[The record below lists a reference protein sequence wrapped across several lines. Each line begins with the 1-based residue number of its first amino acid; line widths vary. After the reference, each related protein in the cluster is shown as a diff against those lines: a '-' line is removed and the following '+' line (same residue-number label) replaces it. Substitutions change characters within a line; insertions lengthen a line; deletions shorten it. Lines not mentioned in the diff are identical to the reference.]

1 MEHRCGTRHKVDL
14 AVYAR
19 AHAGVVSSVGW
30 LRDVSLTGG
39 FLETALPAQP
49 LAHIS
54 LRLIDGDGQLGPR
67 LEGQVVRR
75 ASNGL
80 GIEWSEYATDLIRAL
95 GRNSEMNDFNTTSA
109 ASGSRT
115 SL

>member
-1 MEHRCGTRHKVDL
+1 MEHRCGTRYKVDL

-30 LRDVSLTGG
+30 LRNVSLTGG

-54 LRLIDGDGQLGPR
+54 LRLIDADGQLGPR
-67 LEGQVVRR
+67 LEGQVIRR

-80 GIEWSEYATDLIRAL
+80 GIEWAEDATELIRAL
-95 GRNSEMNDFNTTSA
+95 GRSPEMGNYAATSA
-109 ASGSRT
+109 ASGS
-115 SL
+115 

>member
-1 MEHRCGTRHKVDL
+1 MEHRCGTRYKVDL

-54 LRLIDGDGQLGPR
+54 LRLIDADGQLGPR

-80 GIEWSEYATDLIRAL
+80 GIEWSEYATELIRAL
-95 GRNSEMNDFNTTSA
+95 SRSADRDRYTVTSA
-109 ASGSRT
+109 ASGS
-115 SL
+115 

>member
-19 AHAGVVSSVGW
+19 AHAGVVSSVGR
-30 LRDVSLTGG
+30 LRNVSLSGG

-54 LRLIDGDGQLGPR
+54 LRLIDTDGQLGPR
-67 LEGQVVRR
+67 LEGQVIRR
-75 ASNGL
+75 DSNGL
-80 GIEWSEYATDLIRAL
+80 GIEWSDYATELIRAL
-95 GRNSEMNDFNTTSA
+95 GRSTATDNLAATSA
-109 ASGSRT
+109 ASGS
-115 SL
+115 

>member
-1 MEHRCGTRHKVDL
+1 MEHRCGTRYKVDL

-54 LRLIDGDGQLGPR
+54 LRLIDTDGQLGPR

-80 GIEWSEYATDLIRAL
+80 GIEWSEYATELIRAVS
-95 GRNSEMNDFNTTSA
+95 RNSDRDQYTATSA
-109 ASGSRT
+109 ASGS
-115 SL
+115 

>member
-1 MEHRCGTRHKVDL
+1 MEHRCGTRYKVDL

-19 AHAGVVSSVGW
+19 AHAGVVSSVGC
-30 LRDVSLTGG
+30 LRNVSLTGG

-54 LRLIDGDGQLGPR
+54 LRLIDDDGQLGPR
-67 LEGQVVRR
+67 LEGQVIRR

-80 GIEWSEYATDLIRAL
+80 GIEWSEYAPELIRAL
-95 GRNSEMNDFNTTSA
+95 GRSSATDHYTATSA
-109 ASGSRT
+109 ASVS
-115 SL
+115 